1 MAIAFGP
8 SRLAA
13 FRAPTHVQGTQ
24 RLLPKMLIVV
34 TIAVAT
40 ALVAVAEGIHI
51 LAAGGFAIVFGA
63 LCLLAS
69 GSYIHTVWGEWQL
82 VLPGVA
88 LHLWLIGAL
97 GSEVLQLSW
106 ASGIDYDQAIVTI
119 QQRLESLRQLNLRAL
134 RVLFL
139 TGVPVWSV
147 AFPVVIVHALFGVD
161 LNQWFGSDVLL
172 IAFLGH
178 ALLGWAVVW
187 ACGRLAQRFSGVPGV
202 QQAVCSLAGYN
213 LMQAE
218 ARLAALAEF
227 ERDLG

>member
-1 MAIAFGP
+1 MTTLDLDDMQQRWLAQDRKLDQALRISA
-8 SRLAA
+8 RLWQ
-13 FRAPTHVQGTQ
+13 RAEMQAPRASLGWL
-24 RLLPKMLIVV
+24 RLG
-34 TIAVAT
+34 AT
-40 ALVAVAEGIHI
+40 ANIAL
-51 LAAGGFAIVFGA
+51 GA

-161 LNQWFGSDVLL
+161 LNQWFGSDVLF

-202 QQAVCSLAGYN
+202 QQAVRSLAGYN

-227 ERDLG
+227 ERDPR